1 MRALITGGAGFI
13 GSNMAERLLAEGHK
27 VTVID
32 NLCGGRIEFLG
43 PMLGHPSFRFLH
55 ADLLDLHRVERAMEN
70 QEIVF
75 HLAANSDIPAGRRQ
89 TDVDLRLGTLATY
102 NVLEAM
108 RRAQVRKL
116 AFASSSVVYGEAAI
130 SPTPEDYG
138 PLLPI
143 SLYGASKLAC
153 EGLISAF
160 CHNYGLQAW
169 IFRFANICGRHG
181 THGILFDMI
190 HRLQANS
197 RRLEVLGD
205 GQQSKPYLHV
215 SECIDGIL
223 FAIDAAGDQL
233 NFFNLGAPGST
244 SAECTAR
251 LLLEVMQLR
260 QTELTFTGGHRGWP
274 GDVARV
280 QLDCAKLADLGWK
293 AKRSSYE
300 AVALAASELVEE
312 LACKLSS

>member
-1 MRALITGGAGFI
+1 MITGGAGFI
-13 GSNMAERLLAEGHK
+13 GSNMAERLIAEDHS
-27 VTVID
+27 VTVFD
-32 NLCGGRIEFLG
+32 NLHGGNIDFLG
-43 PMLGHPSFRFLH
+43 ELLGHPRFRFIH
-55 ADLLDLHRVERAMEN
+55 ADLLDLNAVVHAMEN
-70 QEIVF
+70 QDIVF

-89 TDVDLRLGTLATY
+89 TDIDLRLGTLATY

-108 RRAQVRKL
+108 RRSQVGNL
-116 AFASSSVVYGEAAI
+116 AFASSSVVYGEATVM
-130 SPTPEDYG
+130 PTPEDYG

-160 CHNYGLQAW
+160 CHNHGLQAW

-181 THGILFDMI
+181 THGILVDMI
-190 HRLQANS
+190 QRLRANS
-197 RRLEVLGD
+197 KRLEVLGD
-205 GQQSKPYLHV
+205 GRQSKPYLHV
-215 SECIDGIL
+215 SECVDGIL
-223 FAIDAAGDQL
+223 FAIGAARDQL

-251 LLLEVMQLR
+251 LLLEAMELPE
-260 QTELTFTGGHRGWP
+260 TELTFAGGYRGWP

-280 QLDCAKLADLGWK
+280 QLDCGKLANLGWR

-312 LACKLSS
+312 LSCKLSS